1 MGYSSVSFYAW
12 GCGVYVM
19 QKTILSA
26 GIILICSS
34 RVWTWSSDSNKIE
47 LEFSPFKLEQISQS
61 FKQNFDRSLLG
72 TPKTSSIIR
81 AVRVVHGFG
90 HGILGQR
97 GPFYCLSGFIA
108 KGHIGNT
115 IQECMGNIW
124 GINSREYIPS
134 SRF

>member
-72 TPKTSSIIR
+72 TPKNFLHNKDGTR
-81 AVRVVHGFG
+81 VHGFG

-97 GPFYCLSGFIA
+97 GPF
-108 KGHIGNT
+108 
-115 IQECMGNIW
+115 
-124 GINSREYIPS
+124 
-134 SRF
+134 